1 MNHRKDL
8 HLPLGLKNT
17 KLKVG
22 WKSVCTL
29 LCTIALTLECI
40 NVTLNAHCNNNT
52 NKNNSTTYLSLL
64 QQIPKV
70 LPTSNDTSVSRD
82 MCSERREFPLKAS
95 NKRINVCTYQDR
107 VRVDVR
113 EFINDK
119 ATIKG
124 TYFTSRE
131 FISVSDA
138 LPYVR
143 HEILRQMEI
152 LRNAMQIYITT
163 CKLRW
168 SFIYAVDMS
177 RTLRKELPAI
187 KLCGEETRLQ
197 KRKKMINACCD
208 DSFARAVGECCWN
221 VTNGRVRL
229 SPHKIRQLKRHKA
242 LMRKLSDRSVPVSQ
256 KRKVIQT
263 GSGLLLYCRCCY
275 RPDTDWRI

>member
-1 MNHRKDL
+1 MQHENVFTQMDRVES
-8 HLPLGLKNT
+8 PEGSPPSIRFKNT
-17 KLKVG
+17 KLRVG

-70 LPTSNDTSVSRD
+70 LPTSNDTSVTRD
-82 MCSERREFPLKAS
+82 MCSERREFPLKAFS
-95 NKRINVCTYQDR
+95 KRINVCTYQDR

-124 TYFTSRE
+124 IYFTSRE

-143 HEILRQMEI
+143 NEILRQMEI
-152 LRNAMQIYITT
+152 LRNA
-163 CKLRW
+163 
-168 SFIYAVDMS
+168 
-177 RTLRKELPAI
+177 
-187 KLCGEETRLQ
+187 
-197 KRKKMINACCD
+197 
-208 DSFARAVGECCWN
+208 
-221 VTNGRVRL
+221 
-229 SPHKIRQLKRHKA
+229 
-242 LMRKLSDRSVPVSQ
+242 RS
-256 KRKVIQT
+256 I
-263 GSGLLLYCRCCY
+263 
-275 RPDTDWRI
+275 

>member
-1 MNHRKDL
+1 MNHENVFTQMDRL
-8 HLPLGLKNT
+8 ESPEESVPSVRISKNT
-17 KLKVG
+17 KLKFG

-40 NVTLNAHCNNNT
+40 NVTLNARCNSNG

-70 LPTSNDTSVSRD
+70 LSTSNDTSTSMPRD

-95 NKRINVCTYQDR
+95 NKRINVCTYQGR

-124 TYFTSRE
+124 IYFTSRE

-143 HEILRQMEI
+143 HGILRQMEI
-152 LRNAMQIYITT
+152 LRNA
-163 CKLRW
+163 
-168 SFIYAVDMS
+168 
-177 RTLRKELPAI
+177 RTI
-187 KLCGEETRLQ
+187 
-197 KRKKMINACCD
+197 
-208 DSFARAVGECCWN
+208 
-221 VTNGRVRL
+221 
-229 SPHKIRQLKRHKA
+229 
-242 LMRKLSDRSVPVSQ
+242 
-256 KRKVIQT
+256 
-263 GSGLLLYCRCCY
+263 
-275 RPDTDWRI
+275 

>member
-1 MNHRKDL
+1 MQHEIVFTQMDRVES
-8 HLPLGLKNT
+8 PEGSPPSIRFKNT

-70 LPTSNDTSVSRD
+70 LPTSNDTSVTRD

-95 NKRINVCTYQDR
+95 SKRINVCTYQDR

-124 TYFTSRE
+124 IYFTSRE

-152 LRNAMQIYITT
+152 LRNA
-163 CKLRW
+163 
-168 SFIYAVDMS
+168 
-177 RTLRKELPAI
+177 
-187 KLCGEETRLQ
+187 
-197 KRKKMINACCD
+197 
-208 DSFARAVGECCWN
+208 
-221 VTNGRVRL
+221 
-229 SPHKIRQLKRHKA
+229 
-242 LMRKLSDRSVPVSQ
+242 RS
-256 KRKVIQT
+256 I
-263 GSGLLLYCRCCY
+263 
-275 RPDTDWRI
+275 